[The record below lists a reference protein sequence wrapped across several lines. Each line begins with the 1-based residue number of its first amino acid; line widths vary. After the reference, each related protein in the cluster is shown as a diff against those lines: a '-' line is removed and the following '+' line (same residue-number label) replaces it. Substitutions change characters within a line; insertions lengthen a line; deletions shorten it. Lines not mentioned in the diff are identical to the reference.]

1 MLVPQQF
8 TIAISNLPAETDEP
22 ALIRLMTARGIKNSD
37 LSKVCIEIANSN
49 SAKIVLKKD
58 ALKKNLKRKLSYQ
71 VSFKSEAEMVAAIK
85 MLKSKTFE
93 DGFDFEVCA
102 VLPDPSAEVVVKPED
117 ESNE

>member
-49 SAKIVLKKD
+49 SAKIVQKD
-58 ALKKNLKRKLSYQ
+58 AMKKNLKRKLSYQ

>member
-49 SAKIVLKKD
+49 SAKIVKKD
-58 ALKKNLKRKLSYQ
+58 AMKKNLKRKLSYQ